1 MAKRITNYSKL
12 SKDKK
17 EYINSLLDASELK
30 IIEVNFKKGV
40 IVELEED
47 EFFVVL
53 DTWTGFDKRE
63 DNDRDEENDDDEED
77 GIEEEM
83 EANSQLDN

>member
-63 DNDRDEENDDDEED
+63 ENDDDEED

>member
-1 MAKRITNYSKL
+1 MAKRFTNYSKL

-63 DNDRDEENDDDEED
+63 ENDDDEED

>member
-63 DNDRDEENDDDEED
+63 ENDDDDED

>member
-12 SKDKK
+12 SRDKK
-17 EYINSLLDASELK
+17 EYINSLLVTTELK

-40 IVELEED
+40 IIDLEDD

-53 DTWTGFDKRE
+53 DTWEGFDKRNG
-63 DNDRDEENDDDEED
+63 NDEDEEELD
-77 GIEEEM
+77 M
-83 EANSQLDN
+83 ELEKNI